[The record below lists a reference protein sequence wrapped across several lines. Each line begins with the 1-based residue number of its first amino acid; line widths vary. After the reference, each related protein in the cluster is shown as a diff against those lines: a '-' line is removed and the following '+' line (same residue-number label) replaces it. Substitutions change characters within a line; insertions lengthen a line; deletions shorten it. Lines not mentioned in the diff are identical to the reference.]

1 MAVDAG
7 VVYKR
12 TPSALKTQHRSSS
25 FPDTLTGTW
34 YDRSWIT
41 HDCAAAW
48 NTATRSLI
56 NTAATISPAARTYL
70 QYRTRAFVVH
80 AERDA
85 APPHARHRHA
95 LCMPLVCD
103 QPSPRGRHG
112 SKSAVRRPTHVSA
125 VARAVVRLLSQA
137 SGVSNEQSP
146 THHNTER
153 PTTTHRRGGTIAVIA
168 ARNKTV
174 APMAGR
180 AAT

>member
-25 FPDTLTGTW
+25 IPDTLTGTW

-48 NTATRSLI
+48 NTTTRSLI
-56 NTAATISPAARTYL
+56 NTVATTSPADRTYL
-70 QYRTRAFVVH
+70 QYRARAFVVH

-85 APPHARHRHA
+85 APPHACHRHA

-103 QPSPRGRHG
+103 QPPPRGCHG
-112 SKSAVRRPTHVSA
+112 SKSAFRRPTHVSA

-137 SGVSNEQSP
+137 SGESDEQSP
-146 THHNTER
+146 THH
-153 PTTTHRRGGTIAVIA
+153 TTQNAQPQHTVVGAPSPSLLREIRR
-168 ARNKTV
+168 
-174 APMAGR
+174 
-180 AAT
+180 